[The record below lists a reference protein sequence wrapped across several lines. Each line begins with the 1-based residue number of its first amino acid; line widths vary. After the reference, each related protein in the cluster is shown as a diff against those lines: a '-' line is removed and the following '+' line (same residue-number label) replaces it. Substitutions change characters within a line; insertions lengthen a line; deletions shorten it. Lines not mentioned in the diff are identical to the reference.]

1 LISKR
6 LDLKWILL
14 TSNIDDTKDVNSKIK
29 FILTPIIVV
38 MLIFAGSLF
47 VVDQQIKKEVE
58 REQSGRL
65 HDFALLTH
73 NAVSQYLTTPL
84 KNADVELHNLAKTLS
99 THHTYRIS
107 LIDLSGNLVGD
118 SALEYQQLSSAKNL
132 LSRPEVIVALA
143 QGKGSHHRISSTLGT
158 FMHYYAIYDESVPYI
173 VRVSSVELDTLPLV
187 EKLKQ
192 SFVLITIISATF
204 IILYGLVISKVIT
217 KVKLIERKRQENKL
231 IVRTREI
238 TLLNTLSTLLNNAS
252 DLDAA
257 SKVLFN
263 LIPQILPNYAGH
275 IYLEDE
281 SHVITELVNWGK
293 IKIPPLSNKQYM
305 SLNHSPVLKR
315 GSLITRAM
323 ISGSDTIGYVSLQ
336 YEGKEAEL
344 DLEGLQFQL
353 IEQVAAALTNLQTRN
368 KLLHQAIRDPL
379 TNLYNRRFLLE
390 TFEQSMNRAER
401 HNTYLSVLMIDL
413 DHFKQFNDKY
423 GHEVGDQILVNVSKL
438 FTDNVR
444 MEDTIC
450 RYGGEEFCI
459 VCPDTNLPD
468 AFSLAEKLRE
478 KATNS
483 TITSSV
489 SIIERATFSVG
500 IAVFPIHGMSIH
512 SLLEKADK
520 ALYKAKQK
528 GRNTVIVSDIEN
540 HVSSDGN
547 N

>member
-1 LISKR
+1 
-6 LDLKWILL
+6 
-14 TSNIDDTKDVNSKIK
+14 
-29 FILTPIIVV
+29 

-47 VVDQQIKKEVE
+47 VVDKQIKEEIE
-58 REQSGRL
+58 REQSVRM
-65 HDFALLTH
+65 HDFALLAH
-73 NAVSQYLTTPL
+73 NAVRQYLTEPL
-84 KNADVELHNLAKTLS
+84 SDPEIELQNLANALS
-99 THHTYRIS
+99 TDHTYRIS
-107 LIDLSGNLVGD
+107 IIDLSGNLVGD
-118 SALEYQQLSSAKNL
+118 SALDSQQLSLAENH

-143 QGKGSHHRISSTLGT
+143 QGKGSHHRVSNTLGA
-158 FMHYYAIYDESVPYI
+158 FLHYYAIYDESVPYI
-173 VRVSSVELDTLPLV
+173 VRLSSKELETLPLV

-192 SFVLITIISATF
+192 SFILIAVISATF

-217 KVKLIERKRQENKL
+217 KVKLIEKKRQENKL

-238 TLLNTLSTLLNNAS
+238 TLLNTLSTLLNNAN
-252 DLDAA
+252 DLDSA

-281 SHVITELVNWGK
+281 AHAMIELVSWGK

-305 SLNHSPVLKR
+305 RLNHSPVLKR
-315 GSLITRAM
+315 DCLITRAM

-336 YEGKEAEL
+336 YEENEPEL

-353 IEQVAAALTNLQTRN
+353 IEQVAVALTNLQTRN

-390 TFEQSMNRAER
+390 TFEKSMNRAER

-423 GHEVGDQILVNVSKL
+423 GHDIGDQILVNVAKL

-478 KATNS
+478 KTANLTRS
-483 TITSSV
+483 TSV

-500 IAVFPIHGMSIH
+500 IAVFPIHGMSMH
-512 SLLEKADK
+512 NLLEKADK
-520 ALYKAKQK
+520 ALYRAKQK

-540 HVSSDGN
+540 HVSRDGN

>member
-1 LISKR
+1 
-6 LDLKWILL
+6 
-14 TSNIDDTKDVNSKIK
+14 
-29 FILTPIIVV
+29 

-47 VVDQQIKKEVE
+47 VVDEQVTKEIE
-58 REQSGRL
+58 REQSARM

-73 NAVSQYLTTPL
+73 NAVRQYLTQPL
-84 KNADVELHNLAKTLS
+84 ANTGFEIHNLAKTLS
-99 THHTYRIS
+99 ADHPYRIS
-107 LIDLSGNLVGD
+107 IIDLSGKLVGD
-118 SALEYQQLSSAKNL
+118 SDLTYQQLALVDNH

-143 QGKGSHHRISSTLGT
+143 QGKGSHRRVSSTINTYL
-158 FMHYYAIYDESVPYI
+158 HYYAIYDENTPFI
-173 VRVSSVELDTLPLV
+173 VRLSSAELATLTLV

-192 SFVLITIISATF
+192 SFILITVISAIF
-204 IILYGLVISKVIT
+204 IILYGIVISKMIA

-238 TLLNTLSTLLNNAS
+238 TLLNTLSTLLNNAD
-252 DLDAA
+252 DLDSA

-263 LIPQILPNYAGH
+263 LVPQILPNYAGH

-281 SHVITELVNWGK
+281 SHTMFELVNWGK
-293 IKIPPLSNKQYM
+293 IKIPPLSSKHYR
-305 SLNHSPVLKR
+305 SLNHSPVLKQNN
-315 GSLITRAM
+315 LVTRAM
-323 ISGSDTIGYVSLQ
+323 FSGNDTIGYVSLQ
-336 YEGKEAEL
+336 YEGEAPEL

-353 IEQVAAALTNLQTRN
+353 IEQVAVAITNLQTRN

-423 GHEVGDQILVNVSKL
+423 GHEVGDQILINVAKL
-438 FTDNVR
+438 FTENVR

-478 KATNS
+478 KSADLAKS
-483 TITSSV
+483 ASV

-500 IAVFPIHGMSIH
+500 IAVFPIHGMSMH

-528 GRNTVIVSDIEN
+528 GRNMVIVSDIEN
-540 HVSSDGN
+540 HVSHDVN